1 MTRRPRDPLL
11 LAARLLVNLGM
22 GLAALVGFA
31 TLCAAPAM
39 VIFRS
44 DVLGGLTD
52 EAGHAVPAITIGA
65 LAVVLLLVAAMA
77 ACAFYFLRDLK
88 RIIDS
93 VGHGD
98 PFVPV
103 NAVRLARMGWLTIAI
118 ELLSI
123 PVGGVGEWMAQTI
136 KGATSDFGI
145 DASGIL
151 LALIL
156 FILARVFREGARMR
170 EDLEGT
176 V

>member
-1 MTRRPRDPLL
+1 MNLRPRDPLL
-11 LAARLLVNLGM
+11 SAARLIVRLGM
-22 GLAALVGFA
+22 GLSVIVGAA
-31 TLCAAPAM
+31 TLIAAP
-39 VIFRS
+39 VIFVMRG

-52 EAGHAVPAITIGA
+52 EAGHAVPAITIDA
-65 LAVVLLLVAAMA
+65 LALILLLVAAMA

-93 VGHGD
+93 VGEGD

-123 PVGGVGEWMAQTI
+123 PVGGIGEWMAHTI

-145 DASGIL
+145 DPSGIL

>member
-1 MTRRPRDPLL
+1 MNLRPRDPLL
-11 LAARLLVNLGM
+11 SAARLLVRLGM
-22 GLAALVGFA
+22 GLSIIVGAA
-31 TLCAAPAM
+31 TLVAAPVMFVMRA
-39 VIFRS
+39 

-65 LAVVLLLVAAMA
+65 LALILLLVAAMA

-98 PFVPV
+98 PFVPA
-103 NAVRLARMGWLTIAI
+103 NAERLARMGWLTIAI

-123 PVGGVGEWMAQTI
+123 PVGGIGEWMAQTI

-145 DASGIL
+145 DPSGVL